1 MFFGISAYLLSK
13 KTTLIEPIRAFYFW
27 ENTRK
32 DLTKFEK
39 ETIKDL
45 KVKKIY
51 LKFFEI
57 EKDRLIGII
66 PTAKSELHMNLKNS
80 DVEVIPT
87 IYVRNEVFKNVSK
100 IELQKL
106 AKNLN
111 KLVVKRFK
119 KNIKSGGNLFNE
131 IQIDCDWTE
140 STHENYFQF
149 LNYLKELTEKQIS
162 ATLRLYAYKFPNK
175 MGVLPVD
182 RAMLMCYNLIQP
194 MEAGNRNSILDINE
208 LKKYLVGAKKYPLP
222 LDVALPIYS
231 SIQLYTQNKMSGI
244 FYDENRA
251 FVKSLKRI
259 NGLWYTLQKD
269 TTIHNMYLRK
279 GDKLKYELITKNE
292 IQNAIKI
299 IQSNVSLTGKT
310 TIAFYH
316 LSETEIKN
324 YSYEELDNC
333 YSLFIH

>member
-1 MFFGISAYLLSK
+1 MRYKFFIISILLFFGISAYLLSK

-39 ETIKDL
+39 ETIKEL

-51 LKFFEI
+51 LKFFEV

-119 KNIKSGGNLFNE
+119 KNIKSGGNLFN
-131 IQIDCDWTE
+131 
-140 STHENYFQF
+140 
-149 LNYLKELTEKQIS
+149 
-162 ATLRLYAYKFPNK
+162 
-175 MGVLPVD
+175 
-182 RAMLMCYNLIQP
+182 
-194 MEAGNRNSILDINE
+194 
-208 LKKYLVGAKKYPLP
+208 
-222 LDVALPIYS
+222 
-231 SIQLYTQNKMSGI
+231 
-244 FYDENRA
+244 
-251 FVKSLKRI
+251 
-259 NGLWYTLQKD
+259 
-269 TTIHNMYLRK
+269 
-279 GDKLKYELITKNE
+279 
-292 IQNAIKI
+292 
-299 IQSNVSLTGKT
+299 
-310 TIAFYH
+310 
-316 LSETEIKN
+316 
-324 YSYEELDNC
+324 
-333 YSLFIH
+333 